1 VGAARAIAE
10 KGIAVSAHRPPGI
23 DDARCGEPPS
33 LRPQEGTA
41 ITAPHLIP
49 FAHAYSEAPAV
60 AITAPAC
67 SDEVARIRA
76 AIGALGRRA
85 GLDADRLA
93 DVALAVS
100 EACANAVV
108 HAYADREPGVL
119 RATADITSNGLEIVI
134 ADEGRGMAPRPDSP
148 GLGLGLPLMASLTS
162 ALEVRVA
169 EGGGTEI
176 WMVFATHEPAVG
188 AAWAGSG

>member
-1 VGAARAIAE
+1 M
-10 KGIAVSAHRPPGI
+10 
-23 DDARCGEPPS
+23 
-33 LRPQEGTA
+33 
-41 ITAPHLIP
+41 TAPHLSP
-49 FAHAYSEAPAV
+49 FADAYSEPPAV

-67 SDEVARIRA
+67 SGEVARIRSE
-76 AIGALGRRA
+76 IGALGRRA
-85 GLDADRLA
+85 GLDGDRLA

-176 WMVFATHEPAVG
+176 WMVFVTRAPGAG
-188 AAWAGSG
+188 AAWTGSG

>member
-1 VGAARAIAE
+1 MTSSPLTPLGHT
-10 KGIAVSAHRPPGI
+10 S
-23 DDARCGEPPS
+23 
-33 LRPQEGTA
+33 
-41 ITAPHLIP
+41 
-49 FAHAYSEAPAV
+49 SEAPAV
-60 AITAPAC
+60 AITAAAC
-67 SDEVARIRA
+67 SGEVSRIRS
-76 AIGALGRRA
+76 AIGSLGRRA

-93 DVALAVS
+93 DVALAVG

-119 RATADITSNGLEIVI
+119 RVTADITPDGLEIVI
-134 ADEGRGMAPRPDSP
+134 ADHGSGMAPRPDSP

-176 WMVFATHEPAVG
+176 RMVFANHEPRAG
-188 AAWAGSG
+188 AGWAGTG